1 MLINIFKLFL
11 KKYGYFSGGAVVK
24 NQPAS
29 AGDPGSV
36 PGCEDPLQNEIA
48 THSSIL
54 AWKTPG
60 MEDPGG
66 L

>member
-1 MLINIFKLFL
+1 M
-11 KKYGYFSGGAVVK
+11 VK

-29 AGDPGSV
+29 AVDLGSI

-54 AWKTPG
+54 TWMTPG

-66 L
+66 LQSLGWQRVGHYEAGLHIM